1 MSNLEKATKN
11 MEKESKKLSEAV
23 NSITGTNCV
32 TVYSVLKESGV
43 KFSQADIT
51 KIGQAVVKKLGKINR
66 PKERQQEIFDG
77 KEYTPNVFVYQESE
91 VESIQEVIVEYY
103 SNLKK

>member
-1 MSNLEKATKN
+1 MAKATK
-11 MEKESKKLSEAV
+11 KRSETV

-32 TVYSVLKESGV
+32 TVYRVLKESGV

-66 PKERQQEIFDG
+66 PKERQQEARG
-77 KEYTPNVFVYQESE
+77 KYGNYTVKQWEQLLSLGHNKHS
-91 VESIQEVIVEYY
+91 
-103 SNLKK
+103 